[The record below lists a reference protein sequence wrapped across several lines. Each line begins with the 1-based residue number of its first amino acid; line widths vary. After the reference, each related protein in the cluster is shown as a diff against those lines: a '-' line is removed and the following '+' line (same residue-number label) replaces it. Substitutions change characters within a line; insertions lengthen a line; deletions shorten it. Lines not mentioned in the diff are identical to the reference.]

1 MGNIMVEKAKKLL
14 RKKFPKFVSK
24 WLFFKCHKYWPNIN
38 IPKTFSEKILA
49 RKFSPIENS
58 TENSDKYL
66 VRKYVSEKIG
76 VNYLIPLHKF
86 TKSLQLADLEGLPKR
101 YVIKS
106 NHASGSS
113 HLEIVY
119 DADLIDKPAVIDK
132 FSRAMKVNY
141 GIATGESQYLGIES
155 LVLIEDLIGDQKSV
169 PEDFKFHIFN
179 NRGDIKWF
187 LQIDIGRFSSHR
199 RNIYNDKFELCDFKI
214 KHGPCEYELPSKER
228 LLEMSELAI
237 KLADGVEYVR
247 VDFYLV
253 NEKIYFGEMTYTHGG
268 GYERFY
274 PKSMDEKL
282 GSYWN

>member
-1 MGNIMVEKAKKLL
+1 MIENTKKIL
-14 RKKFPKFVSK
+14 RKNFPKLVSH
-24 WLFFKCHKYWPNIN
+24 WLFFKCHKYWPNIRT
-38 IPKTFSEKILA
+38 PKTFSEKILA
-49 RKFSPIENS
+49 RKFSPIKGS
-58 TENSDKYL
+58 TEKSDKYL
-66 VRKYVSEKIG
+66 VRKYVSDKIG
-76 VNYLIPLHKF
+76 ENYLIPLHRV
-86 TKSLQLADLEGLPKR
+86 TKSLQLTDLDGLPKS

-106 NHASGSS
+106 NHASGSD

-119 DADLIDKPAVIDK
+119 DADSIDKSAVIDK

-141 GIATGESQYLGIES
+141 GIETGESQYLDIES
-155 LVLIEDLIGDQKSV
+155 LVLIEDLIGDQKMA

-179 NRGDIKWF
+179 NQGNIKWF
-187 LQIDIGRFSSHR
+187 LQVDIGRFSNHR
-199 RNIYNDKFELCDFKI
+199 RNIYNDNFELCDFKI
-214 KHGPCEYELPSKER
+214 KHGPCVYKLPSRER

-237 KLADGVEYVR
+237 KLAGGVEYVR

-274 PKSMDEKL
+274 PKNMDEKF